1 MSFLKA
7 HLEMDLIPW
16 HQDLEFIVLSPKI
29 DGSLR
34 KVKKNPDTAAHT
46 LLILEEHSNTPN
58 VMQKEFATCHS

>member
-29 DGSLR
+29 DESLR
-34 KVKKNPDTAAHT
+34 KVKKNPDTAAH
-46 LLILEEHSNTPN
+46 SS
-58 VMQKEFATCHS
+58 F